1 METDESAVRSMIHS
15 SEDGETLRR
24 TERYLESKFAPEVI
38 ESLPEHVV
46 SQLIKVTCAIP
57 RRRSHRTGGTV
68 C

>member
-1 METDESAVRSMIHS
+1 METDESAVRSMIHRP
-15 SEDGETLRR
+15 EDGETLHR

-38 ESLPEHVV
+38 KFLPEHVV

-57 RRRSHRTGGTV
+57 RRQSHRTAEPV